1 MNIFQNLHFTDN
13 QTADKSDKAYE
24 MHIVIN
30 HLNKVFQDAMSVTE
44 RQSIDECMITLEYL
58 IEQGWGGIRIIGR
71 RRLENSSKLDKRGW
85 E

>member
-30 HLNKVFQDAMSVTE
+30 HLNKVFQDAMSAAE
-44 RQSIDECMITLEYL
+44 RQSIDECMITLECL
-58 IEQGWGGIRIIGR
+58 IEGGWGGGGGS
-71 RRLENSSKLDKRGW
+71 NNW
-85 E
+85 EETVRKFFKT